1 VMAAVDAAHG
11 GRHERGGGG
20 GKSAATGGGDAMGDG
35 GVGEQRRASRA
46 GAEAE
51 AEAEE
56 KARLTLA
63 EVSRQQQA
71 MFIAMGPQMM
81 ASYAAY
87 MAAYVQAG
95 AFHPGAFGAAALG
108 AGGVAGGAATVG
120 GMSSPLGHRYHHHHG
135 GGGGGVMHGEATSA
149 RRAMGGGATT
159 TTKTKATKATK
170 TKSMKASG
178 TSGNRVVKAPTS
190 SRKSSKPKE
199 AKVCVN
205 CKSMDTPYWRKDK
218 DGVGSLCN
226 ACGLYL
232 AKNDAPRPA
241 LLWRRD
247 SASFP
252 GSGSG
257 ASDGER
263 QDASATPPESS
274 EGDDARGAMPGVYVD
289 KEQPLPGEA
298 LESEIK

>member
-1 VMAAVDAAHG
+1 MAAVDAPHG
-11 GRHERGGGG
+11 GRHA
-20 GKSAATGGGDAMGDG
+20 SSNGGGDGSGARGEGGAGDA
-35 GVGEQRRASRA
+35 RRASGA
-46 GAEAE
+46 GAEEEEEEEE
-51 AEAEE
+51 A
-56 KARLTLA
+56 RRTLA

-81 ASYAAY
+81 ANYAAY

-95 AFHPGAFGAAALG
+95 AFHPGAFHAGAFHAG
-108 AGGVAGGAATVG
+108 AFHAGAGGAAGGAGSG
-120 GMSSPLGHRYHHHHG
+120 GMSSPLGHRYHHHDA
-135 GGGGGVMHGEATSA
+135 VIHGEATSA

-159 TTKTKATKATK
+159 TTTTTAKGMKATKAMK
-170 TKSMKASG
+170 TTSMKASG
-178 TSGNRVVKAPTS
+178 TAGNRVVKAPAS

-232 AKNDAPRPA
+232 AKNEAPRPS

-257 ASDGER
+257 ASDGE
-263 QDASATPPESS
+263 QHDASATPPESS
-274 EGDDARGAMPGVYVD
+274 EGDDARGAMPGVCVD
-289 KEQPLPGEA
+289 KEQPMPGEA

>member
-1 VMAAVDAAHG
+1 MTF
-11 GRHERGGGG
+11 E
-20 GKSAATGGGDAMGDG
+20 
-35 GVGEQRRASRA
+35 
-46 GAEAE
+46 
-51 AEAEE
+51 
-56 KARLTLA
+56 
-63 EVSRQQQA
+63 EVSRQQQAA

-87 MAAYVQAG
+87 MAAYAHAG
-95 AFHPGAFGAAALG
+95 GFHPGAFGVATGVAT
-108 AGGVAGGAATVG
+108 GVAGA
-120 GMSSPLGHRYHHHHG
+120 SSPLGHRYHPHG
-135 GGGGGVMHGEATSA
+135 VVMHGEATSA

-159 TTKTKATKATK
+159 KATKATK
-170 TKSMKASG
+170 AMMKTKAMKASG
-178 TSGNRVVKAPTS
+178 TAGNRRVVKTPSS
-190 SRKSSKPKE
+190 SRRSSKSKE

-257 ASDGER
+257 SGASDVER
-263 QDASATPPESS
+263 HEASATPPESS
-274 EGDDARGAMPGVYVD
+274 EGDDARGAMPGVCVD
-289 KEQPLPGEA
+289 KEQPLREA
-298 LESEIK
+298 LESKIKV